1 MAKLVPQPQAILRNE
16 ARFLLSAPSAV
27 AQEFAKITV
36 NIILKGDVAAR
47 GYTKAA
53 KALQVTVD
61 AVDQGVKMLYDI
73 FIIGSQ
79 SNFSPAEMIKYLQE
93 LGFHSETG
101 ECLAAYFTEQLHEI
115 RRLVAVPRL
124 NVPSYRKLE
133 WRLDV
138 QLASRSL
145 LNQAEPSFLLKLSLN
160 PVHVGG
166 MPILT
171 NRKSQSKVQIGE
183 RAEKEDIL
191 MEANYATL
199 KKICN
204 QLEQALAERRSRHSR
219 RILLQLQ

>member
-1 MAKLVPQPQAILRNE
+1 
-16 ARFLLSAPSAV
+16 
-27 AQEFAKITV
+27 
-36 NIILKGDVAAR
+36 
-47 GYTKAA
+47 
-53 KALQVTVD
+53 
-61 AVDQGVKMLYDI
+61 MLYDI

-79 SNFSPAEMIKYLQE
+79 SNFSPTEMIKYLKE
-93 LGFHSETG
+93 LGFHGETR
-101 ECLAAYFTEQLHEI
+101 ECLAAYFIERLHEI

-160 PVHVGG
+160 PVHVGV
-166 MPILT
+166 MPIVM
-171 NRKSQSKVQIGE
+171 NKGSQSNAQIDE
-183 RAEKEDIL
+183 RAEKEVIL

-204 QLEQALAERRSRHSR
+204 QLEQALAERQSRHNR
-219 RILLQLQ
+219 RILHQLQ